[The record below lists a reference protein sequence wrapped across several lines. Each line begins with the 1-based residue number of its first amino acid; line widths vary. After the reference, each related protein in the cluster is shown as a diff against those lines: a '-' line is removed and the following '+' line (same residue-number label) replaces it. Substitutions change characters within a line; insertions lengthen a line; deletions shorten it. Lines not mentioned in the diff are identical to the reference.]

1 MLRELFKQIS
11 IKDSPYKNIY
21 YLTDTELRFSISDGR
36 VISIRHED
44 NKYIVYGFEGNSTIN
59 RQQIQEIKTI
69 NEFWSWYNKFY
80 NNF

>member
-44 NKYIVYGFEGNSTIN
+44 NKYIAYGFEGITTIN

>member
-11 IKDSPYKNIY
+11 VKDSPYKNIY